1 MPSRYQPTTLRPT
14 EGGQLSTRPSQE
26 VSSVNNYVT
35 KENWRRD
42 LDQEIRREGWLY
54 FQPATDR
61 ELGTQHLAVNAPVT
75 LLHMVRRPNGRTAVI
90 AAAGDKLYRFFALED
105 PYYFVDAYMED
116 DCVYID
122 CEQADWIVIGEGFD
136 TTTAHRWEA
145 VDINGWVILNNGVDL
160 PVSYRVE
167 DYAVTPLYE
176 LRENG
181 IVSVGTIAAYNSML
195 VCADTTEIRDDYF
208 DLVLGGV
215 DPYGPVSSDY
225 TIRVQ
230 YRIVVS
236 NLGDPTSFGSNGNA
250 SVSANGTVIYWTTFR
265 PSWAVAGAE
274 ITIAG
279 AGTLGGNL
287 TTTIVSSGLLTSIIA
302 APAVTAVT
310 SALVLGTAFIGGTA
324 GRYDLQD
331 DGSQIL
337 KMLSLETRLV
347 VYRNKSIFLG
357 SYSGTEG
364 NPLSFEK
371 VYEGDK
377 TLYYRYTL
385 VSVDGLYHLF
395 AGANSILRFDLT
407 TRSPAEIDPL
417 ELCKDLFY
425 ETATL
430 VNENLIFAEN
440 NPINKE
446 VWFCYPITETGL
458 SGGPTGYRVLAYD
471 YLYGTCS
478 TIDSGFTAAAYVEKP
493 LSTVASRATENW
505 FILGTSDGFV
515 LQNGKTNEGF
525 EIFSRL
531 GEAYTSTLKGG
542 LVAPA
547 TDFNETDLRSYVL
560 KYSSH
565 SAEYPVQVTLYK
577 TNSPQDPVTQ
587 FVSRLL
593 DTPRL
598 RNLFPVWARAI
609 YFQDKLT
616 VGGIDNPVRLS
627 SRTFET
633 SSVDSRSVVVRT

>member
-1 MPSRYQPTTLRPT
+1 MPSRYTPTTLRPT
-14 EGGQLSTRPSQE
+14 NGGQLSTRPSQE
-26 VSSVNNYVT
+26 VSSVNNYVI

-54 FQPATDR
+54 FQPAVDR
-61 ELGTQHLAVNAPVT
+61 ELGTQHLAVNSPVT

-105 PYYFVDAYMED
+105 PLYFVDEYMED
-116 DCVYID
+116 DCIYID
-122 CEQADWIVIGEGFD
+122 CEQADWIVIGEGFN
-136 TTTAHRWEA
+136 TTEAHRWEA
-145 VDINGWVILNNGVDL
+145 VDINGWVVLNNGVDL

-167 DYAVTPLYE
+167 DYAVKPLKE

-181 IVSVGTIAAYNSML
+181 VVSVGTIAAYNSML
-195 VCADTTEIRDDYF
+195 VCADTTELRDDYF
-208 DLVLGGV
+208 DLIMNGA
-215 DPYGPVSSDY
+215 DPYGPVSPDY
-225 TIRVQ
+225 TIRIQ

-236 NLGDPTSFGSNGNA
+236 NIGDPTSFGSNGNA
-250 SVSANGTVIYWTTFR
+250 SISAGGTVLNWSGFR
-265 PSWAVAGAE
+265 PSWAVSGTE

-287 TTTIVSSGLLTSIIA
+287 TTTITSSGVLTSIIA
-302 APAVTAVT
+302 TPAVTTVT
-310 SALVLGTAFIGGTA
+310 SALVLGTEFLGGTA

-337 KMLSLETRLV
+337 KMQSLETRLV

-357 SYSGTEG
+357 SYAGIESS
-364 NPLSFEK
+364 PLAFEK

-407 TRSPAEIDPL
+407 TRSPIEIAPI

-425 ETATL
+425 ESATL

-446 VWFCYPITETGL
+446 VWFCYPIREWDL
-458 SGGPTGYRVLAYD
+458 SGTPTGYRVLAYD
-471 YLYGTCS
+471 YLYSTCS
-478 TIDSGFTAAAYVEKP
+478 TINAGFTAAAYVEKP

-515 LQNGKTNEGF
+515 LQNGKTNESF

-531 GEAYTSTLKGG
+531 GEPYTSTLMGG

-547 TDFNETDLRSYVL
+547 TDFNEADLRSYVL
-560 KYSSH
+560 KYSSQ
-565 SAEYPVQVTLYK
+565 SSEYPVMVTLYK

-587 FVSRLL
+587 FAERYL

-616 VGGIDNPVRLS
+616 VDGLDNPVRLS

-633 SSVDSRSVVVRT
+633 SGVDSRSTVVRG